1 MATTSLFSTEL
12 RVFEQH
18 RMEWSGSHR
27 GEYVVIQ
34 GDVIAEG
41 FFSSY
46 AEAFRAGLRKFGARH
61 EFLVKQ
67 VWPTERV
74 YFVS

>member
-1 MATTSLFSTEL
+1 MAAVDPFSVEL
-12 RVFEQH
+12 RVFERH
-18 RMEWSGSHR
+18 RREWSRSHR

-41 FFSSY
+41 FFDSY

-67 VWPTERV
+67 VWPTEPV